1 MRPLKTL
8 EEIRA
13 ENALEAEV
21 GSEFYN
27 EFCSAADIE
36 QAIQEAKR
44 LAKPLRE
51 KRLDM
56 QRKFKSLSDVVI
68 WMSFVKGVRHTA
80 PEALYADGKAAI
92 AISAGDDAHELEKT
106 FDRFF
111 DTSKWNSDRSRVVHR
126 VPQSSAGVLNFEE
139 LWVHLRQANKLIV
152 IMPDASRLPYEAQLA
167 FDAIIDL
174 RQMDPRHIRAGLKLH
189 CKVDVSMDQAEVIS
203 TFPLHVISAIF
214 RPGRSLE
221 RCMDLVADIASPP
234 PAKAEDAPALTLDTL
249 RGMGAAEVWG
259 RDLIQD
265 LADWKSGKIE
275 WTDVDR
281 GCLISGE
288 PGTGK
293 TLFAQALANSAGIPL
308 VLSSFGKWQSRGHL
322 GDMLKAMRA
331 DFESAR
337 AQAPCIWFV
346 DELDS
351 VGDRARFS
359 SQHRDYCVQ
368 VVNAFLELLDGAESR
383 EGVVVI
389 GATNNPSAIDAAVL
403 RPGRLDNHVCI
414 QKPDAEGREGILRFH
429 LKDAL
434 QHENLGDIVRLSAGM
449 SGADIEK
456 LVRDAKRAARRQK
469 RGLLVS
475 DLMLSLASADHTNVL
490 LFSREVGHA

>member
-8 EEIRA
+8 DQIKA
-13 ENALEAEV
+13 ENALEEQV
-21 GSEFYN
+21 GPEFYN
-27 EFCSAADIE
+27 EFCNAADINR
-36 QAIQEAKR
+36 AIQEARR
-44 LAKPLRE
+44 LALEPRQKPL
-51 KRLDM
+51 DM
-56 QRKFKSLSDVVI
+56 SKKFKSLSDMVI
-68 WMSFVKGVRHTA
+68 WMGFVKGVRHTA
-80 PEALYADGKAAI
+80 PEALYGDGKAAV

-111 DTSKWNSDRSRVVHR
+111 ETSRWNSDKTRIVYR
-126 VPQSSAGVLNFEE
+126 VPQPSSGILNFEE
-139 LWVHLRQANKLIV
+139 MWVHLRQSDKV
-152 IMPDASRLPYEAQLA
+152 IIILPDASRLPFEAQLA
-167 FDAIIDL
+167 FDAIVHL
-174 RQMDPRHIRAGLKLH
+174 RQLDPRHNRAGLKLH
-189 CKVDVSMDQAEVIS
+189 CRVDVTMEQAEVIAS
-203 TFPLHVISAIF
+203 FPLHVISAIF

-221 RCMDLVADIASPP
+221 RCMSLLADIVSPP
-234 PAKAEDAPALTLDTL
+234 SVTAEDAPALTLDTL
-249 RGMGAAEVWG
+249 RGMGAAEAWG

-265 LADWKSGKIE
+265 FADWKAGRIG
-275 WTDVDR
+275 WPDVDR
-281 GCLISGE
+281 GCLVSGE

-293 TLFAQALANSAGIPL
+293 TLFAQALANSAGLPI
-308 VLSSFGKWQSRGHL
+308 VLSSFGKWQSSGHL

-337 AQAPCIWFV
+337 AQAPCIWFI

-389 GATNNPSAIDAAVL
+389 GATNNPSAIDPAVL
-403 RPGRLDNHVCI
+403 RPGRLDNHVRI
-414 QKPDAEGREGILRFH
+414 SKPDAEGREGILRFH

-434 QHENLGDIVRLSAGM
+434 QRENLGDIVRLSAGM

-456 LVRDAKRAARRQK
+456 LVRDARRHARRQK
-469 RGLLVS
+469 RMMLVS
-475 DLMLSLASADHTNVL
+475 DLMLSLASADHSNAL
-490 LFSREVGHA
+490 LFSKEVGHA